1 MSKWISALCA
11 AALASAQSVPTFQVG
26 TRLVT
31 VDVLVRSDKGTA
43 VRGLTKDDFTLQDKG
58 KNQTIAVFAV
68 TDTAS
73 APPAKPTPLP
83 PGVASNRISSGG
95 VENRGATVILFDRL
109 NIPVAADQAVVR
121 TKILALL
128 ASLKPTDRIGFYS
141 LGNSLTMVQDFN
153 EEAAGI
159 IQAAKRLSTPGETAS
174 GSDPVEARLRDAL
187 TPMQVLDMTVRT
199 SHTTQAFQTIARHLA
214 GIPGRKDLIWVASD
228 FPLTYGLSAER
239 RENYKEEVAQAT
251 NTMSEANIAV
261 YPMDPRGVEGNR
273 SNSSLGDCSSGGGG
287 GGGGRGKGQASNS
300 AACADDASIPAN
312 SKAGGLMPGQ
322 TASGPSA
329 IGLTASDTMQLVA
342 NNTGGKA
349 YYNTNDIGPDVRKVI
364 DEAEVTY
371 TLGFYAED
379 KALDGKTHDLTVK
392 VAKKPDTNNAQLHYR
407 KSYVADN
414 PQSAAG
420 KHPEM
425 GALIADAFDAT
436 SIGVM
441 AASAPDPSKPDTRKV
456 GVRVSLGDLQFEH
469 LAGKWVASFDLG
481 LSMEADN
488 GKPDALSNKVSSKT
502 MNLSLTD
509 AQLKQ
514 GLTAGLDVDNS
525 VPAPTQ
531 PTHLRVVVQDKSS
544 GVAGS
549 VRIPLSPK

>member
-1 MSKWISALCA
+1 MSKWISVLVA
-11 AALASAQSVPTFQVG
+11 AALASGQSVPTFQVG

-31 VDVLVRSDKGTA
+31 VDVLVRSDKGAA

-58 KNQTIAVFAV
+58 KNQAIAVFSV

-73 APPAKPTPLP
+73 APATKPTPLP

-128 ASLKPTDRIGFYS
+128 AALKPTDRIGFYS

-159 IQAAKRLSTPGETAS
+159 IQAAKRLSTPGETAT

-199 SHTTQAFQTIARHLA
+199 SHTTQAFQTLARHLA
-214 GIPGRKDLIWVASD
+214 GIPGRKNLIWVASD

-251 NTMSEANIAV
+251 NTMSEANVAV

-273 SNSSLGDCSSGGGG
+273 SNSSLGDCPSGG
-287 GGGGRGKGQASNS
+287 GGGGRGKGQNS
-300 AACADDASIPAN
+300 VACSDDASIPAN
-312 SKAGGLMPGQ
+312 SKAGSLMPGQ
-322 TASGPSA
+322 TAAGPSA
-329 IGLTASDTMQLVA
+329 IGLTASDTFQLVA

-349 YYNTNDIGPDVRKVI
+349 YYNTNDIGPDVRRVI

-371 TLGFYAED
+371 TLGFYVED

-414 PQSAAG
+414 PQSAA
-420 KHPEM
+420 KQQHPEM

-441 AASAPDPSKPDTRKV
+441 AASAADPSKPDTRKV
-456 GVRVSLGDLQFEH
+456 GVRVNLGDLQFEH

-481 LSMEADN
+481 MSMESDN
-488 GKPDALSNKVSSKT
+488 GKPGIVSSKT

-514 GLTAGLDVDNS
+514 GLTAGLDVDNT

-544 GVAGS
+544 GMAGS

>member
-1 MSKWISALCA
+1 MSKWLSVLCA
-11 AALASAQSVPTFQVG
+11 AALATGQNVPTFQVG

-31 VDVLVRSDKGTA
+31 VDVLVRSDKGA
-43 VRGLTKDDFTLQDKG
+43 VVRGLTKDDFTLLDKG
-58 KNQTIAVFAV
+58 KNQTIAVFSV

-73 APPAKPTPLP
+73 APAAKPTPLP

-128 ASLKPTDRIGFYS
+128 TALKPTDRIGFYS

-153 EEAAGI
+153 QEAAGL
-159 IQAAKRLSTPGETAS
+159 IQAAKRLSTPGETAT

-214 GIPGRKDLIWVASD
+214 GIPGRKNLIWVASD

-261 YPMDPRGVEGNR
+261 YPMDPRGVEGNK
-273 SNSSLGDCSSGGGG
+273 SNSSLGDCSKSGGGG

-322 TASGPSA
+322 TAAGPSA

-349 YYNTNDIGPDVRKVI
+349 YYNTNDIGPDVRRVI

-392 VAKKPDTNNAQLHYR
+392 VAKKPGTNNAQLHYR
-407 KSYVADN
+407 KSYVADSL
-414 PQSAAG
+414 QSAA
-420 KHPEM
+420 KQQHADM

-441 AASAPDPSKPDTRKV
+441 AASAPDASKPDARRV

-481 LSMEADN
+481 MSMESDN
-488 GKPDALSNKVSSKT
+488 GKPGIVSSKT

-514 GLTAGLDVDNS
+514 GLTAGLDVDNT

-544 GVAGS
+544 GMAGS